1 MTHSENSSVGAKG
14 LFTTPSARKLSVKE
28 KIGYGLGD
36 MASNFYFQIFIVF
49 LPMFYTN
56 VFGISAGA
64 FGTMILV
71 TRIIDAVTDPVMGII
86 ADGTKSRW
94 GKYRPYLIFFGLPL
108 TIGGILAFTTPAFSD
123 TWKLVYAYI
132 SYSLLMILYTAINVP
147 YASLMGVITP
157 DPEERTNVSQYR
169 FVLAFIGQF
178 IIGLSALGLV
188 AYFGKGNDQQG
199 WQMTV
204 GLFGVIAVVLFAV
217 TFFSTKERVHP
228 PEGQTSDII
237 KDLKNL
243 LSNRPWVLIGITTVF
258 QLTFIVMRGSSTTYY
273 FDYYVGEQS
282 LNLFGKNLTLTPA
295 VFTST
300 FLPISTLATLIGA
313 ILVKFFVDNLDK
325 KFAYAGS
332 LMTSAILCCG
342 FYFLQPHNVI
352 PIILLNA
359 AISFFIGVVSVLQ
372 WAIYTDTADYGEWK
386 FGRRNTALIMA
397 ASLFALKIGLALGGS
412 IFGWMLSL
420 HGFDSSSATTADT
433 ILGIRMLMSFYPAV
447 IGILGAL
454 IMFFYPVSRRV
465 LENIK
470 NDLAARRK

>member
-1 MTHSENSSVGAKG
+1 MANSKNSSISIQESG
-14 LFTTPSARKLSVKE
+14 TRLSVKE

-56 VFGISAGA
+56 VFGISAAA

-71 TRIIDAVTDPVMGII
+71 TRIIDAVTDPVMGVI

-108 TIGGILAFTTPAFSD
+108 TIGGVLSFTTPDFSS

-157 DPEERTNVSQYR
+157 DPDERTNVSQYR
-169 FVLAFIGQF
+169 FVLAFIGQL
-178 IIGLSALGLV
+178 IIGLTALGLV
-188 AYFGKGNDQQG
+188 SYFGSGNEQRG

-204 GLFGVIAVVLFAV
+204 GLFGIIAVVLFAI
-217 TFFSTKERVHP
+217 TFFTTKERVHP
-228 PEGQTSDII
+228 PEGQKGDIV

-243 LSNRPWVLIGITTVF
+243 LSNKPWLFIGIATIF

-273 FDYYVGEQS
+273 FDYYVREQS
-282 LNLFGKNLTLTPA
+282 LNLFGKNLALTPA

-300 FLPISTLATLIGA
+300 FLPVSTLATLVGA
-313 ILVKFFVDNLDK
+313 LLAKFFVDKLDK
-325 KFAYAGS
+325 KHAYSGS

-352 PIILLNA
+352 PILLLNS
-359 AISFFIGVVSVLQ
+359 AISFFIGIVSVLQ

-386 FGRRNTALIMA
+386 FERRNTGLIMA
-397 ASLFALKIGLALGGS
+397 ASLFALKVGLALGGA
-412 IFGWMLSL
+412 IFGWILAF
-420 HGFDSSSATTADT
+420 HGFDSSAATEPDT
-433 ILGIRMLMSFYPAV
+433 IFGIRMLMSFYPAV

-454 IMFFYPVSRRV
+454 VMLFYPLKSSVMVKIAEDLSKRRS
-465 LENIK
+465 EI
-470 NDLAARRK
+470 